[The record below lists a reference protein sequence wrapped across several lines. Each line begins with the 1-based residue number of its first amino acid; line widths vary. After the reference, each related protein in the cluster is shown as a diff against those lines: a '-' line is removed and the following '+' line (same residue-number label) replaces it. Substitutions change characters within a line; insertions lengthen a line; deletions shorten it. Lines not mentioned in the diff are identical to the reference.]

1 MSIMGKHSIKEWV
14 ATTRYWSFSVSAL
27 PVLAAVA
34 LLCAVRGFGAIDWL
48 NVVLAVVGVVLF
60 HAAGNLLSDVG
71 DYRSGADSEEAFA
84 VPNLV
89 KHFFEPKEYLSLS
102 AVLFAL
108 GIAVGLVL
116 VLRSSLSLLVVG
128 GLGFVMTLLYTK
140 SKLAWLSD
148 VNVFCIFGVLILLGT
163 SIVAV
168 GEVCYEVL
176 WLSLPLGLI
185 TLSVL
190 HSNNAVDI
198 QTDGAAGLHTIAMAL
213 GLRTSAK
220 LYVVYQILPFVYVLV
235 CAVVGVLP
243 WTALLC
249 LVSLP
254 VAVSNIRQAFR
265 CDVEGRNAMMGL
277 DLKSAKLQLLFSLT
291 LAVGLCVAAL

>member
-1 MSIMGKHSIKEWV
+1 MGKHSIKEWV

-27 PVLAAVA
+27 PVLAVVA

-128 GLGFVMTLLYTK
+128 GLGFVMTLFYTK

-148 VNVFCIFGVLILLGT
+148 VNVFCIFGVLIL
-163 SIVAV
+163 
-168 GEVCYEVL
+168 
-176 WLSLPLGLI
+176 
-185 TLSVL
+185 
-190 HSNNAVDI
+190 
-198 QTDGAAGLHTIAMAL
+198 
-213 GLRTSAK
+213 
-220 LYVVYQILPFVYVLV
+220 
-235 CAVVGVLP
+235 
-243 WTALLC
+243 
-249 LVSLP
+249 
-254 VAVSNIRQAFR
+254 
-265 CDVEGRNAMMGL
+265 DV
-277 DLKSAKLQLLFSLT
+277 F
-291 LAVGLCVAAL
+291 